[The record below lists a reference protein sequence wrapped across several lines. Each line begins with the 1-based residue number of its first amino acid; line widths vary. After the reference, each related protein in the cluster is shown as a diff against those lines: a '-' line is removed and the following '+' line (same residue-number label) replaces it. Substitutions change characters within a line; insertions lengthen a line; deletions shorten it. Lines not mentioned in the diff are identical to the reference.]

1 MANEYLKRVPTSTGN
16 RRVFTWAGWVKLN
29 NQNVTYLLT
38 ATPVKDNNTQLFINS
53 AGQIYFFN
61 REGSDATTDQIK
73 WDPYFRDMGSWKHI
87 IINADTTQAS
97 AADRVRCYVNG
108 VLINRDET
116 ASKVDN
122 VVNVDTPPKD
132 QEFWRL
138 NGSGYE
144 HYIGASLDNSLNA
157 LNGNQFT
164 DVFYVDGQQLGPDV
178 FGFYKEGDGYVS
190 AGSTQATDFRPGQWV
205 PKRPRV
211 IKTEIERRG
220 GFGVNGFYLPMN
232 DSSNPGADF
241 HCDPNS
247 IITLKGEDLPQP
259 RNGAPTTSDA
269 YVSQLRSDA
278 NAANLVLAVA
288 GASTVIGADI
298 VNNGYEWTG
307 ASGTTAPT
315 GWSAEGGVATYAVNS
330 SGQLVYDRNGDS
342 GTPARFSQDLETVDG
357 NTYYLTLDLVATTV
371 GGLVLDVGGTTNV
384 FSSTTATGIKRYRFT
399 ATSSTTTI
407 AMRNSSATGTLTIDN
422 VKVRQVDAVPRD
434 YSADIKGSGSNKTL
448 TSNGQPGVGLE
459 LGGYYGSA
467 MTFDGTGD
475 SLQGP
480 LNSSDLE
487 MGSDDFTVEAW
498 VNPSDVSGPG
508 GIAGIWD
515 GSSNDRSWLL
525 YHGSGG
531 GLNFIIS
538 ADGSGNDVVA
548 SGISMTTGQWYH
560 VVGEK
565 EGTTI
570 RIIVNG
576 VVAAIDTAAAASVYN
591 ASEEFRIGIYDF
603 SDSTPQH
610 FAGHIQDVRVYKG
623 VAKYKGGFDVPKP
636 YTPVGIESWRTVSD
650 CTANNFATLNPLAS
664 RDILSN
670 GSLTA
675 AFTSAAFYN
684 GTISNFMVNSG
695 KWYCEVRFD
704 EESTGNIAV
713 GVHNLKDMKYIY
725 GGSTFFG
732 GEGGSNDFTVNNG
745 VRDSPAAVDG
755 DIIQMKLDLDSSP
768 AVFSVAVNGGTYTD
782 FESGVESGYNY
793 LKEGETYGFV
803 AADVQSGVT
812 GIKATF
818 NFGQNPSFSGQTTAG
833 TNTDSNGKG
842 LFMYAPPSGFLALC
856 EDNLPTPA
864 IADPGEHFKTVLY
877 TGDGNAGLNIS
888 GVGFQPDMVWIK
900 NRSSARSHN
909 IYDSVRGPAKRIQP
923 DLTNVET
930 DIAGVSAFNLNGF
943 SLGNGTDDT
952 NYTAGE
958 NYVAWC
964 WKAGGP
970 AVSNTDGSIT
980 SQVSANQDA
989 GFSIVTWLSNAAPQ
1003 IETMGHGLGK
1013 SPDFMIV
1020 KNRDYVYNW
1029 WVWHKDLSNTTR
1041 GYLRLDENV
1050 IEQTGG
1056 NDTWSVSSTT
1066 FGLRQSSMANANT
1079 DDFVAYCWTEI
1090 EGYSKFGRWYGNGD
1104 PDGPFV
1110 YCGFKPAFI
1119 MSKRTDS
1126 ATNGNWTVFDS
1137 SRDST
1142 NPVGAHFRADA
1153 TNEELFFGSGIDIVS
1168 NGFKIREAASALNNG
1183 SGTYIFMAFAESPFK
1198 TANAK

>member
-1 MANEYLKRVPTSTGN
+1 MANEYLQRTPTSTGN
-16 RRVFTWAGWVKLN
+16 RKVFTWSGWVKSNIDNSPANGNAVFMCAAENDGNTYYRTRLGRYVVNEGDFGFNHYDGANDNYGTQALN
-29 NQNVTYLLT
+29 RDHSNWEHYICAVDTTQEQTTDRVKLYLNGVYQSDLTTVVAIDKDLDTFMNGNSIHFVGADSWT
-38 ATPVKDNNTQLFINS
+38 ATPNS
-53 AGQIYFFN
+53 Y
-61 REGSDATTDQIK
+61 
-73 WDPYFRDMGSWKHI
+73 
-87 IINADTTQAS
+87 
-97 AADRVRCYVNG
+97 
-108 VLINRDET
+108 
-116 ASKVDN
+116 SK
-122 VVNVDTPPKD
+122 
-132 QEFWRL
+132 L
-138 NGSGYE
+138 LMS
-144 HYIGASLDNSLNA
+144 
-157 LNGNQFT
+157 
-164 DVFYVDGQQLGPDV
+164 DVFFIDGQALTPDV

-205 PKRPRV
+205 PKRPRI

-241 HCDPNS
+241 HCTPNS

-636 YTPVGIESWRTVSD
+636 YTPVGIESWRQVPD
-650 CTANNFATLNPLAS
+650 NCKNNFATWNPLLGPQGCALA
-664 RDILSN
+664 DGN
-670 GSLTA
+670 LTV
-675 AFTSAAFYN
+675 TSDGAN
-684 GTISNFMVNSG
+684 QHKGTRSTMGMSSG
-695 KWYCEVRFD
+695 KWYWEYRVG
-704 EESTGNIAV
+704 SVVTNSYV
-713 GVHNLKDMKYIY
+713 GVSERMPPDGLA
-725 GGSTFFG
+725 
-732 GEGGSNDFTVNNG
+732 GSNYILHGTGGNNFVNPNG
-745 VRDSPAAVDG
+745 SFSVTDASITTGMIIGCAFDRDASTQQLKVYKNGSLAVTATSSDLGDGVIYLAHNSFNAAVSDG
-755 DIIQMKLDLDSSP
+755 W
-768 AVFSVAVNGGTYTD
+768 
-782 FESGVESGYNY
+782 
-793 LKEGETYGFV
+793 EG
-803 AADVQSGVT
+803 
-812 GIKATF
+812 
-818 NFGQNPSFSGQTTAG
+818 NFGQNPTFSGTVTAG
-833 TNTDSNGKG
+833 TYTDSNGKG
-842 LFMYAPPSGFLALC
+842 LFKHQPPAGYLALC

-864 IADPGEHFKTVLY
+864 IADPGDYFKTVLY
-877 TGDGNAGLNIS
+877 RGTGSSRAVT
-888 GVGFQPDMVWIK
+888 GVGFKPDFIWCKSRTNTEGHI
-900 NRSSARSHN
+900 
-909 IYDSVRGPAKRIQP
+909 IFDSVRGPEQRLLAMGTQAEATSAGGVMSF
-923 DLTNVET
+923 DDDGYSTAQYAGTNQS
-930 DIAGVSAFNLNGF
+930 GQ
-943 SLGNGTDDT
+943 
-952 NYTAGE
+952 

-964 WKAGGP
+964 WKAGGA
-970 AVSNTDGSIT
+970 AVSNTDGTIT
-980 SQVSANQDA
+980 SQVSANQTA
-989 GFSIVTWLSNAAPQ
+989 GFSIVSYTANGTDNA
-1003 IETMGHGLGK
+1003 TVGHGLGK
-1013 SPDFMIV
+1013 VPDLIIV
-1020 KNRDYVYNW
+1020 KNRDGAVSW
-1029 WVWHKDLSNTTR
+1029 GVWHSSLTS
-1041 GYLRLDENV
+1041 GQVLRLNEDTEAQSPATAYFQDENNTSSV
-1050 IEQTGG
+1050 FALGT
-1056 NDTWSVSSTT
+1056 NDET
-1066 FGLRQSSMANANT
+1066 N
-1079 DDFVAYCWTEI
+1079 DDDGDTYIAYCWAEI